1 MGKSWSIFKR
11 EGGKTITNW
20 HLFCE
25 LPHRPSIFMFLI
37 IIKWLNMTP
46 RAWRMIAS
54 WHENELLWEMKI
66 FNSLLLLTFIWL
78 PWITTQQRDSAML
91 LHWIA
96 YPRAQNCINIYHV
109 CFCSWHH
116 WTDSLS
122 ILYLSCIADI
132 VHPLI

>member
-1 MGKSWSIFKR
+1 MLIPFCYPLWLEIKINRIVKNQEDQMSHNSYYYTFSKALNLPSHRLGPIQWKGKVYVPITFWGQLTTVRVLWSIFKR

-54 WHENELLWEMKI
+54 WHENELQMKWKI
-66 FNSLLLLTFIWL
+66 K
-78 PWITTQQRDSAML
+78 P
-91 LHWIA
+91 
-96 YPRAQNCINIYHV
+96 Y
-109 CFCSWHH
+109 
-116 WTDSLS
+116 
-122 ILYLSCIADI
+122 
-132 VHPLI
+132 